1 MRLNEPAGRHCYH
14 VMSLSKELLFVP
26 NIGTIVLNMSTI
38 EPKASNLSNLF
49 GKTRKS
55 ILALLFGH
63 PDESFYARQIF
74 RLAGIAP
81 GAGQRELT
89 WLSDSGII
97 QRSVSGNQVYYQA
110 NPECPIFQELK
121 SIITKTVGIGDVL
134 RTFLAP
140 LANRIKVAILYGS
153 IAEGRETKNSDIDL
167 LVIGTVTFAEVAEK
181 LTPAQNF
188 LKREINPTVFGA
200 DEFQKKLNRGHHFLL
215 SVLKSNF
222 HYVLGDEIELK
233 RMAEKRMVD

>member
-1 MRLNEPAGRHCYH
+1 
-14 VMSLSKELLFVP
+14 MSLSKELLFVP
-26 NIGTIVLNMSTI
+26 NIGTIVLNMSTNKP
-38 EPKASNLSNLF
+38 EAPRLSNLF

-55 ILALLFGH
+55 ILALLFSH

-89 WLSDSGII
+89 WLSASGII

-121 SIITKTVGIGDVL
+121 SIITKTFGIGDVL

-140 LANRIKVAILYGS
+140 LANRIKVGILYGS
-153 IAEGRETKNSDIDL
+153 MVDGRETKASDIDL
-167 LVIGTVTFAEVAEK
+167 LVVGNVTFAEVAEK
-181 LTPAQNF
+181 LTPAQDL
-188 LKREINPTVFGA
+188 LKREINPTVFSVS
-200 DEFQKKLNRGHHFLL
+200 EFQKKLIDGHHFLS